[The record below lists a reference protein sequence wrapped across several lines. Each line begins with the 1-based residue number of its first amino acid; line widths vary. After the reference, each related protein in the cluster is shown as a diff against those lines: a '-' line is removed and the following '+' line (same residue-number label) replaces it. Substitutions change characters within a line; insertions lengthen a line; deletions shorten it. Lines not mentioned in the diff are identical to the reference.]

1 MKLYYPALV
10 STAWAMAISRNTDDW
25 HPPGPYDARGPC
37 PMLNALANHG
47 ILPRDGLNLTK
58 HNTVKALTSALNF
71 DVAFAETLWAGG
83 VASNPEPNA
92 DYFTMLHLRRH
103 NVIEH
108 DASLSRQDAYFGNNF
123 DFNETIF
130 EGSKAFWVTDVI
142 DRQQMANSRLYRQ
155 VLSKAYN
162 PTYLFDSKT
171 EGLSLGEGA
180 SAFLAFG
187 DLDNITVRKDW
198 TEYLFREFHVT
209 YSKCHSDSI
218 PGNERL
224 PYSLGWTKRESQANL
239 TDFNRMR
246 AEIAK
251 SANLMTGQP
260 KKVSAPGMVVQDNNP
275 PALQTMSFAGSD
287 GL

>member
-1 MKLYYPALV
+1 MKLYCLALV
-10 STAWAMAISRNTDDW
+10 STTWAMAISGNTDDW

-58 HNTVKALTSALNF
+58 HNTVKALTGALNF

-83 VASNPEPNA
+83 AASNPEPNA

-130 EGSKAFWVTDVI
+130 EGSKAFWVTDLI

-162 PTYLFDSKT
+162 PTYLFDAKT

-198 TEYLFREFHVT
+198 TEYLFR
-209 YSKCHSDSI
+209 
-218 PGNERL
+218 NERL

-260 KKVSAPGMVVQDNNP
+260 KKVTAPGMVVQANTS
-275 PALQTMSFAGSD
+275 PAPQAMNFASSD
-287 GL
+287 SL